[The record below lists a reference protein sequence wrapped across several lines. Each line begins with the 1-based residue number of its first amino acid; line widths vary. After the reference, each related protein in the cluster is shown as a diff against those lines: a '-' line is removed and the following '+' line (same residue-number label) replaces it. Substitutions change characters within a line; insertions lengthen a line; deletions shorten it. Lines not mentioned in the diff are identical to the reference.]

1 MATPWTHYLPPRVAL
16 SALVLLLIVPLYFLR
31 RRYQQKGIGS
41 LPWIAIGLLA
51 ALWVPKNWRD
61 MLAAGGCGLAL
72 LLGMQ
77 SVVGMVIAGGVGYVA
92 ARLVPGGASV
102 LILTGVAVAGVFV
115 IKSAIGHLHALSR
128 TQRLEPGQQP
138 AGPIQLGGRIEV
150 ARLQPLPGSI
160 EGEESSR
167 PLEVV
172 TWQASVDTQ
181 HRYARGEL
189 RIVGDHGVARVDPVG
204 AELDLTQSQAIDG
217 KAGKKLGRSL
227 GLVMRKSD
235 SLTLRWLTEGAEGY
249 VRGIPEWHADPQGGS
264 YRNSSLIPLFRTRLR
279 PTDEETET
287 EGKDAEREEPA
298 ADEPFVRFDNT
309 TIDASRRVYFADLSL
324 EGLQQRARWTLW
336 AWGVWGAVCVAV
348 AATQLLGY

>member
-1 MATPWTHYLPPRVAL
+1 MATPWTSYLPPRVAL

-51 ALWVPKNWRD
+51 ALWVPKSWRD
-61 MLAAGGCGLAL
+61 LLAAGGCGLAL
-72 LLGMQ
+72 LLGTQ

-102 LILTGVAVAGVFV
+102 LILGGVAVAGIFV
-115 IKSAIGHLHALSR
+115 IKSAIGHLRALSR
-128 TQRLEPGQQP
+128 TKRLEPGQQP

-167 PLEVV
+167 PMEVV
-172 TWQASVDTQ
+172 TWQASVDRR

-189 RIVGDHGVARVDPVG
+189 RIVGDHGIARVDPVG
-204 AELDLTQSQAIDG
+204 AELDLTQSQVLDG
-217 KAGKKLGRSL
+217 KTGKKLGRSL
-227 GLVMRKSD
+227 GLAMKKGD
-235 SLTLRWLTEGAEGY
+235 SLTLRWLPEGAEGY

-264 YRNSSLIPLFRTRLR
+264 YRNSSLIPLFRT
-279 PTDEETET
+279 TAK
-287 EGKDAEREEPA
+287 EGKDAKSEEPT
-298 ADEPFVRFDNT
+298 ADEPFVRLDSPTFDE
-309 TIDASRRVYFADLSL
+309 SRRVYFADLSL
-324 EGLQQRARWTLW
+324 EALQQRARWTLW

-348 AATQLLGY
+348 ATAQLLGY